1 MKTAVVLLASV
12 FFFVLVYAGDTAVE
26 RGDKRN
32 SPMQKETTH
41 VDNQPALATLLTS
54 YAWFDHVDGPKFA
67 ELQRDQFRS
76 IGHWLFLP
84 GAFSSFHKVKNNEEI
99 WIAQSGCVIVHILEP
114 GGTHRTVK
122 VGLNL
127 EGGEQP
133 IVTVPAGYWQAAE
146 IPEGNPYAFGTN
158 ICAPAFL
165 YSEFEIA
172 KREDLLKE
180 FPQHGDVIRHLTR
193 E

>member
-1 MKTAVVLLASV
+1 
-12 FFFVLVYAGDTAVE
+12 
-26 RGDKRN
+26 
-32 SPMQKETTH
+32 MQKETTH

-99 WIAQSGCVIVHILEP
+99 WIAQSGCVVVHILEP

-146 IPEGNPYAFGTN
+146 IPEGNRTPLERTFVPRRFSIASLRSRN
-158 ICAPAFL
+158 AKICSRSFR
-165 YSEFEIA
+165 SME
-172 KREDLLKE
+172 
-180 FPQHGDVIRHLTR
+180 T
-193 E
+193 